1 MAKLFPL
8 TVANEIDFLN
18 LSNGARLTY
27 FDIYMATNDYG
38 IFENSKKY
46 SYLNLNEEYINELI
60 NAGYLLKVF
69 NDNSVYAI
77 THWNV
82 ENGKLRYHRGNSYND
97 LIGLKKNGKYYLK
110 NTPSQPTSRENVLS
124 ENKINY
130 LYGDSNIDDYKTD
143 FD

>member
-8 TVANEIDFLN
+8 TVTSEINFLN
-18 LSNGARLTY
+18 LSDGARLAY
-27 FDIYMATNDYG
+27 FDIYSATNDYG

-46 SYLNLNEEYINELI
+46 SYLNLDEEFVNELI

-69 NDNSVYAI
+69 RDNSVYAI

-82 ENGKLRYHRGNSYND
+82 ENGKLKYRRGNSYND
-97 LIGLKKNGKYYLK
+97 LIGLKGNGKYYLK
-110 NTPSQPTSRENVLS
+110 QTPSQSTSRDKILS
-124 ENKINY
+124 ENKISY
-130 LYGDSNIDDYKTD
+130 LYGDSNDDYKTD

>member
-8 TVANEIDFLN
+8 TVVSEIDFLN
-18 LSNGARLTY
+18 LSDGARLAY
-27 FDIYMATNDYG
+27 FDIYSATNDYG

-46 SYLNLNEEYINELI
+46 SYLNLKEEYINELV

-69 NDNSVYAI
+69 KDNSVYAV

-82 ENGKLRYHRGNSYND
+82 ENGKLKYRRGNSYSD
-97 LIGLKKNGKYYLK
+97 LIGLKGNFKYYLK
-110 NTPSQPTSRENVLS
+110 NTPSQSTSQKHILS
-124 ENKINY
+124 ENKISY
-130 LYGDSNIDDYKTD
+130 LYGDSSDKFKTD